1 MRQTKL
7 SQQVLPSGY
16 SAVFMEKIFKSSDDK
31 DKIESD
37 VEGNGNDIITVDRE
51 KLLPDKEPMTMTMLP
66 SIWDRNFQLA
76 FFSMI
81 LMLVIL
87 LLSNTM
93 SQSADN
99 TTGPFK
105 HWSIYATILTLLQ
118 GGGGLLA
125 AATLKYTNANL
136 KTLATTLSIVFST
149 ILEFC
154 LMGLHLSLP
163 MIVGILTI
171 IASIS
176 SFTIKTTH

>member
-1 MRQTKL
+1 
-7 SQQVLPSGY
+7 
-16 SAVFMEKIFKSSDDK
+16 MEKIFKSGDDK

-37 VEGNGNDIITVDRE
+37 VEASGNDIVTVDRE
-51 KLLPDKEPMTMTMLP
+51 KLLPDKESTTMTMPMLSSP

-87 LLSNTM
+87 VLSNTM
-93 SQSADN
+93 SQSADS

-154 LMGLHLSLP
+154 LMGLHLNLP